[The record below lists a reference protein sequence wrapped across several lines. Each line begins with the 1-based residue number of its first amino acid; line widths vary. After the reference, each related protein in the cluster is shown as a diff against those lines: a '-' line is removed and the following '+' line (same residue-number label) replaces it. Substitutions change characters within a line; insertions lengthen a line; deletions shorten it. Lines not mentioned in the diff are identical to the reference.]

1 MEKRGNPNWHKG
13 MESPNPRGR
22 GNKPKRKGN
31 NPYGRNGKPQFLS
44 LVIKGVENFL
54 KSPF

>member
-31 NPYGRNGKPQFLS
+31 NPYGRNGKPQFFAK
-44 LVIKGVENFL
+44 VIKGVENFL